1 VGLSSKLF
9 KPVSSFQL
17 NLTFEMGFC
26 QHRAAKI
33 IAAFDDAWAEKL
45 EKSNFHNT
53 DFLQFLKKRR
63 QSIKKVIYQKKL

>member
-1 VGLSSKLF
+1 
-9 KPVSSFQL
+9 
-17 NLTFEMGFC
+17 MGFC